1 MQITISVDMGE
12 VDAMLKKMQSASQ
25 SAAKPLA
32 DGAHIVEKHAKLN
45 IKGHGLWKSG
55 QLFNS
60 LKVQEAGAWHALVG
74 TSGVIYAAI
83 HEFGGVITP
92 KRAKYLSWIGPT
104 GERVFAKRVRMPAK
118 PYLRPAFDE
127 NKEEI
132 KGVIAAG
139 IKKMIGA

>member
-1 MQITISVDMGE
+1 MEITISVDMGE
-12 VDAMLKKMQSASQ
+12 VDAMLKKMQSASV
-25 SAAKPLA
+25 SAAPALA

-45 IKGHGLWKSG
+45 IKGHGLWKTG
-55 QLFNS
+55 NLFNS
-60 LKVQEAGAWHALVG
+60 LRVQEVGAWHALVG

-92 KRAKYLSWIGPT
+92 KRAKYLSWIGKG
-104 GERVFAKRVRMPAK
+104 GERVFAKRVKMPAR

-139 IKKMIGA
+139 IKKMIGG

>member
-12 VDAMLKKMQSASQ
+12 VDAMLKKMQSASV
-25 SAAKPLA
+25 SAAPALA

-45 IKGHGLWKSG
+45 IKGHGLWKTG
-55 QLFNS
+55 NLFNS
-60 LKVQEAGAWHALVG
+60 LRVQEVGAWHALVG

-83 HEFGGVITP
+83 HEFGGVIEP

-104 GERVFAKRVRMPAK
+104 GERVFAKRVRMPAR

-139 IKKMIGA
+139 IKKIIGA